1 MKQQRTPWSHVGLA
15 ALIALGI
22 GVACDKGPPSG
33 PSGQPPTTGGPS
45 PSPSPQAPAAVRIE
59 GPAAVAPGTSAQYRL
74 IASFSDGTTNDV
86 TSSATWTTANSSV
99 LTVGTGGM
107 VQAKSRGESALD
119 ARYFNRSAHVY
130 VLVLEDGTYR
140 LTGRVT
146 ESTGGLE
153 GAQVAVVTGTGAGLS
168 ATTASNGSYALYG
181 VAGEVLV
188 EVGLDGFDKTRQTIV
203 VSGNT
208 TADIAL
214 RPTVAPTDVSGT
226 WRMTLTASSSCAP
239 PLPED
244 AATRSYDAT
253 IQQTG
258 TFLRIGLKSPSIQT
272 AEARL
277 EGRIIDRRLT
287 VLLPVDDFYYAV
299 YGLRY
304 YSLVEAVAT
313 GLLGI
318 AGTARGERVGAA
330 MLGTLDGDFSL
341 YAAGNASGVRN
352 RLLSCKRIDHSF
364 RLDRK

>member
-1 MKQQRTPWSHVGLA
+1 
-15 ALIALGI
+15 
-22 GVACDKGPPSG
+22 
-33 PSGQPPTTGGPS
+33 
-45 PSPSPQAPAAVRIE
+45 
-59 GPAAVAPGTSAQYRL
+59 
-74 IASFSDGTTNDV
+74 
-86 TSSATWTTANSSV
+86 
-99 LTVGTGGM
+99 

-119 ARYFNRSAHVY
+119 ARYFNRAGHVY

-168 ATTASNGSYALYG
+168 AMTASNGSYALYG

-214 RPTVAPTDVSGT
+214 RPTVAPTDLNGS
-226 WRMTLTASSSCAP
+226 WRMTLSASSGCAP

-253 IQQTG
+253 IEQTG
-258 TFLRIGLKSPSIQT
+258 TFLRIRLKSPSLQT

-277 EGRIIDRRLT
+277 EGRVVERRLT
-287 VLLPVDDFYYAV
+287 VLLPSDDFYYAV

-304 YSLVEAVAT
+304 YSLVEALGLT
-313 GLLGI
+313 GVLGI

-330 MLGTLDGDFSL
+330 VSGTLEGDFSL
-341 YAAGNASGVRN
+341 YAAGTGSGVRN

-364 RLDRK
+364 RLDRN